1 MFLSAFAT
9 SLEHFGHAL
18 KRPTSGGGRR
28 ARDGARARGRA
39 NGRALPVLISAP
51 TRPRRASDIS
61 EFGLLSLKTM
71 TWKRGRAVAA
81 PSSSAPAAMWDRAPR
96 RGRQRAPPPARP
108 LGAARGWLRPRR
120 GVQAATGG
128 LPRPHTKPDLPVV
141 CSILSQPSPFLFPA
155 WMSYLTPFGAHVN
168 LLTAFSAHSVLANLL
183 MPPCAQH
190 QLLVLQT
197 SPMRKQ
203 SHQLPFYTVKWDV
216 EGQHIAI
223 PPSKYWT
230 EFTCQTDPKDSWA
243 RPWIAFVLGTERGN
257 AALGKK
263 IACDHV
269 DRGGVA
275 I

>member
-1 MFLSAFAT
+1 
-9 SLEHFGHAL
+9 
-18 KRPTSGGGRR
+18 
-28 ARDGARARGRA
+28 
-39 NGRALPVLISAP
+39 
-51 TRPRRASDIS
+51 
-61 EFGLLSLKTM
+61 M

-81 PSSSAPAAMWDRAPR
+81 PSSSAPAAMRDRAPR

-128 LPRPHTKPDLPVV
+128 LPRPHTKTWPTCRLLDPQPAQPIPFPCLNVLSNAIRRPRQPPHCLQ
-141 CSILSQPSPFLFPA
+141 CSLCSYRPAYASLCPTPTVSASDIPYEKAVSSVAFLYSKMRCRRTTHGYSSQQ
-155 WMSYLTPFGAHVN
+155 
-168 LLTAFSAHSVLANLL
+168 VLD
-183 MPPCAQH
+183 
-190 QLLVLQT
+190 
-197 SPMRKQ
+197 R
-203 SHQLPFYTVKWDV
+203 
-216 EGQHIAI
+216 
-223 PPSKYWT
+223 